1 MARAQGS
8 GLWKSNIEPGIKAP
22 LDARMYVECLDEL
35 INTDSWMSNGVYVGM
50 MVIVGYDSA
59 DTSKRK
65 PLGNAYILTDTETL
79 LSKQA
84 SDEDKLKCW
93 KAVGGDSLIWQ
104 SFPPTASTETTA

>member
-1 MARAQGS
+1 MARGTGS
-8 GLWKSNIEPGIKAP
+8 ASWGVNIEPKLAAP
-22 LDARMYVECLDEL
+22 LDARMYVDCLNDL
-35 INTDSWMSNGVYVGM
+35 INTSSWNTNGVYVGM
-50 MVIVGYDSA
+50 MVTVGYDSA